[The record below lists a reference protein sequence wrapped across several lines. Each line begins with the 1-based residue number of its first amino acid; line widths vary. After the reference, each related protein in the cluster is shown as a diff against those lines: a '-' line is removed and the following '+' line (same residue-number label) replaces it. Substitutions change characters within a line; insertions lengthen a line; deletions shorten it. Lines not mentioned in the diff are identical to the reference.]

1 MTHSLD
7 DQADGTGGYWNR
19 KYRGKR
25 RCVKWVWLGTPWVRN
40 GPLGRKVY
48 TTSLEYMYAGL
59 DLGDIYLG
67 VSNRGG
73 TQTQEKKDQI
83 TFQGF

>member
-1 MTHSLD
+1 MTKQMVLVVTEIGNTE
-7 DQADGTGGYWNR
+7 AKGGVSS
-19 KYRGKR
+19 GSG
-25 RCVKWVWLGTPWVRN
+25 LGHLELEM
-40 GPLGRKVY
+40 GHLGERY

-67 VSNRGG
+67 VSHRGG

>member
-1 MTHSLD
+1 MGH
-7 DQADGTGGYWNR
+7 
-19 KYRGKR
+19 
-25 RCVKWVWLGTPWVRN
+25 LGER
-40 GPLGRKVY
+40 Y